1 MTSDE
6 PLVIEAISS
15 SHDRKN
21 FSCGTPAL
29 DNYIRQQARQDIKRR
44 ISRVFVARR
53 HDHPRTIL
61 GYYTLSSLSID
72 LGALPVEIARKLPRH
87 PIPAALLGRLAVD
100 ENARG
105 TGVGKMLLM
114 DAITRTL
121 TVISEIAIYAMVVD
135 AIDAEAEGFYR
146 QYGFLPLSQDSQRLF
161 LPLKSIQVPG

>member
-1 MTSDE
+1 MTLAE

-44 ISRVFVARR
+44 ISRVFVPRS

-72 LGALPVEIARKLPRH
+72 LDALPGEIARKLPKH
-87 PIPAALLGRLAVD
+87 PIPAALLGRVAVD

-105 TGVGKMLLM
+105 TGIGKMLLM
-114 DAITRTL
+114 DAITRTI
-121 TVISEIAIYAMVVD
+121 TVSSEIAIYAMVVD
-135 AIDAEAEGFYR
+135 AIDGEAQDFYQ

>member
-29 DNYIRQQARQDIKRR
+29 NNYIRQQARQDIKRR
-44 ISRVFVARR
+44 ISRVFVARS
-53 HDHPRTIL
+53 HSHPRAIL

-72 LGALPVEIARKLPRH
+72 LAALLDEISRKLPRH
-87 PIPAALLGRLAVD
+87 PIPTALLGRLAVD
-100 ENARG
+100 ESATG
-105 TGVGKMLLM
+105 TGIGKMLLM

-121 TVISEIAIYAMVVD
+121 TVSSEIAIYAMVVD
-135 AIDAEAEGFYR
+135 AIDADAQRFYQ
-146 QYGFLPLSQDSQRLF
+146 QYGFLPLGQDSLRMF
-161 LPLKSIQVPG
+161 LPLKSIQVSG

>member
-29 DNYIRQQARQDIKRR
+29 DSYIRQQARQDIKRR
-44 ISRVFVARR
+44 ISRVFVARS
-53 HDHPRTIL
+53 HEHPLTIL
-61 GYYTLSSLSID
+61 GYYTLSSLSIALD
-72 LGALPVEIARKLPRH
+72 ALPGEIARKLPRH
-87 PIPAALLGRLAVD
+87 PIPAVLLGRLAVD

-105 TGVGKMLLM
+105 TGIGKMLLM

-121 TVISEIAIYAMVVD
+121 TVSSEIAIYAMVVD
-135 AIDAEAEGFYR
+135 AIDAKAQTFYQ
-146 QYGFLPLSQDSQRLF
+146 QYGFLPLSQDSRRLF
-161 LPLKSIQVPG
+161 LPLKSIQIPG